1 MTDQATERTHIDAPL
16 SACWDVVTD
25 FEHYADWAADIKAVN
40 VIERDAEWAADIK
53 AVSVVDRDDER
64 RGTRV
69 TFRAGAFGRSTSYT
83 LVYDYADAPHR
94 LSWVQSAGDITSR
107 LDGDYRFVEADG
119 GTDVTYNLMVELKVP
134 LPGFVKQ
141 RAATRIISTALRELK
156 QRVEGAEGGDE
167 GDPDGPEGR
176 SLHR

>member
-25 FEHYADWAADIKAVN
+25 FEHYAEWAADIKAVN
-40 VIERDAEWAADIK
+40 VI
-53 AVSVVDRDDER
+53 DRDDEG

-69 TFRAGAFGRSTSYT
+69 TYRAGAFGRSTSYT
-83 LVYDYADAPHR
+83 LDYDYADAPNR

-107 LDGDYRFVEADG
+107 LDGDYQFVESDG

-141 RAATRIISTALRELK
+141 RAAARIISTALRELK
-156 QRVEGAEGGDE
+156 ARV
-167 GDPDGPEGR
+167 EGR

>member
-25 FEHYADWAADIKAVN
+25 FDNYAEWAADIKAVN
-40 VIERDAEWAADIK
+40 VVERDGEG
-53 AVSVVDRDDER
+53 

-83 LVYDYADAPHR
+83 LDYDYADAPRR

-107 LDGDYRFVEADG
+107 LDGDYQFVESDG

-141 RAATRIISTALRELK
+141 RAAARIIGTALRELK
-156 QRVEGAEGGDE
+156 ARV
-167 GDPDGPEGR
+167 EGR

>member
-1 MTDQATERTHIDAPL
+1 MTDQATERTHIDAPV

-25 FEHYADWAADIKAVN
+25 FDHYADWAADIKSVN
-40 VIERDAEWAADIK
+40 VVERDGEG
-53 AVSVVDRDDER
+53 
-64 RGTRV
+64 RGVRV

-83 LVYDYADAPHR
+83 LAYDYSDAPHR

-107 LDGDYRFVEADG
+107 LDGDYQFVDSDG

-141 RAATRIISTALRELK
+141 RAAGRIISTALRELK
-156 QRVEGAEGGDE
+156 ARV
-167 GDPDGPEGR
+167 EGR